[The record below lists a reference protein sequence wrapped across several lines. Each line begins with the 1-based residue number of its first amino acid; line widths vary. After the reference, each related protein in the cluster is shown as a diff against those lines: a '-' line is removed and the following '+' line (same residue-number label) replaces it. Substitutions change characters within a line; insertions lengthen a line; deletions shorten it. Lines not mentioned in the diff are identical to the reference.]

1 MSRHS
6 LRPAGELL
14 VSYSAEQMPTP
25 AIAEI
30 QAKTVSDLNAGQI
43 ALVDALKIF
52 NLLLT
57 ITLQKLK
64 AAS

>member
-52 NLLLT
+52 NLT